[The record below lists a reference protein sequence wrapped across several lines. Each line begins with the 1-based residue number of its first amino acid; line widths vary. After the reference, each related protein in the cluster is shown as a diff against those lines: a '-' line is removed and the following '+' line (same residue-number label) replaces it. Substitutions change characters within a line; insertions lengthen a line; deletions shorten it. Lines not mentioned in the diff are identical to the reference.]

1 MHVHCYHHSISLTT
15 RLYKRRH
22 FWRSSQWIQLKFLW
36 NRKLFL
42 LLDNFKTII
51 KTIIKRPP
59 LKTVFSKHSLINNF
73 EKNQQTAFSGY
84 HFISVSNYCYVKMY
98 EDTDW
103 TNIGRGR
110 EIKNSHTLRI
120 CGFFLSNAI
129 LWLEPVSE
137 WHTFEAEKIREMV
150 VWNNCIKCPFSE
162 LPTTDLHHSLLQFK
176 SPRN

>member
-42 LLDNFKTII
+42 LLYNFKTII

-98 EDTDW
+98 EDTDFKDKD
-103 TNIGRGR
+103 THIKTTIKPIQALFVFQIFRARGFD
-110 EIKNSHTLRI
+110 T
-120 CGFFLSNAI
+120 FFY
-129 LWLEPVSE
+129 
-137 WHTFEAEKIREMV
+137 F
-150 VWNNCIKCPFSE
+150 
-162 LPTTDLHHSLLQFK
+162 
-176 SPRN
+176 